1 MIFQSQ
7 QVLNT
12 QELETIQTLL
22 QDAEFVD
29 GKLSAGHY
37 AQTVKENQ
45 QIAQEEKAG
54 DEIQEIVKK
63 AIERD
68 RLFQKAVRPKTIRSP
83 LINCYQTGMFY
94 GTHMDNAMMNKGA
107 YKMRTDVSLTL
118 FLSDPESYEGGELIL
133 DTTLG
138 EQLFKL
144 QAGDMIVYPS
154 TMLHRVAEVKS
165 GTRFAVVTWVQ
176 SLIKDASQREI
187 LFELDVVRE
196 AVFEKYGKTTEF
208 DLLCKNFGN
217 LFRQWSEV

>member
-45 QIAQEEKAG
+45 QISQEEKAG

>member
-7 QVLNT
+7 QVLNG
-12 QELETIQTLL
+12 QELEIIRNLL

-45 QIAQEEKAG
+45 QVSKDEKIG
-54 DEIQEIVKK
+54 EKIREIVNK
-63 AIERD
+63 ALERD

-94 GTHMDNAMMNKGA
+94 GTHMDNAMMKEGNSKI
-107 YKMRTDVSLTL
+107 RTDVSLTL
-118 FLSDPESYEGGELIL
+118 FLSNPESYEGGELIL
-133 DTTLG
+133 ETTLG
-138 EQLFKL
+138 EQSFKL
-144 QAGDMIVYPS
+144 KAGDMIVYPS
-154 TMLHRVAEVKS
+154 TLLHRVAEVKS
-165 GTRFAVVTWVQ
+165 GTRFAVVTWGQ

-196 AVFEKYGKTTEF
+196 AIFEKYGKTTEF

-217 LFRQWSEV
+217 LFRQWSEA